1 MNALPHFV
9 PMDGNVA
16 GTFESQPHSVPA
28 NLKDGDFEHLLNTA
42 GWISKDYRFVT
53 PSR

>member
-28 NLKDGDFEHLLNTA
+28 NLKDGDFEHLLKSA
-42 GWISKDYRFVT
+42 CGISNDDRFAML
-53 PSR
+53 SG